1 MSINEDKSFLLG
13 FLSAK
18 YSLMIVVYLS
28 FSLLATLFLILF
40 YMLFSNTSILKDL
53 ARVINDGVASPVKI
67 TWGIFWIIMPIIM
80 IVQFIG
86 LLISFASVEDKKK
99 EKEVKSKRK
108 KK

>member
-1 MSINEDKSFLLG
+1 MKKETIKKVKKSIWLSHGFILLVNAIIIWTV
-13 FLSAK
+13 L
-18 YSLMIVVYLS
+18 
-28 FSLLATLFLILF
+28 

-67 TWGIFWIIMPIIM
+67 TWGIFLIIMPIIM

-86 LLISFASVEDKKK
+86 SLISFASVEDKKK

>member
-1 MSINEDKSFLLG
+1 MKKETIKKVKKSIWLSHGFILLVNAIIIWTV
-13 FLSAK
+13 L
-18 YSLMIVVYLS
+18 
-28 FSLLATLFLILF
+28 

-86 LLISFASVEDKKK
+86 SLISFASVEDKKK